1 MKKEIRK
8 SYGIMMVLFVLFMM
22 MYSKTANAATFENT
36 VYYDI
41 AKAGLQQ
48 GNTESGSNIQMDAD
62 LDKIAL
68 QLAVDIASG
77 EGYDFE
83 VGLPRRVESLMKKT
97 NNYKSWQYEQCG
109 FIYKPND
116 LTDAQNQIVS
126 AVKFIKQSY
135 SDYNLI
141 GIALIENAN
150 TIARDAY
157 SYCIVIGKGTCK
169 PETQT
174 GRVTETIISGA
185 SVNFENDS
193 TINTSG
199 VKVSRIKISGAS
211 KTLLT
216 GKKMTLQA
224 VITPSNASNKS
235 VAWSVSNK
243 KYASV
248 SSKGVVKAKAAGAGK
263 TVTITAKAKDG
274 SGKKAIYKISIK
286 GAVKKI
292 SLKAAKKV
300 KAGKKVA
307 VKATVK
313 VGKGGSKALKWSSS
327 NKDFATV
334 SSKGVVTTKKAGKGK
349 TVTITAVAKD
359 GSGKKSSVK
368 IKIK

>member
-1 MKKEIRK
+1 
-8 SYGIMMVLFVLFMM
+8 
-22 MYSKTANAATFENT
+22 
-36 VYYDI
+36 
-41 AKAGLQQ
+41 
-48 GNTESGSNIQMDAD
+48 MDAD

-193 TINTSG
+193 TTNTSTSTTSR
-199 VKVSRIKISGAS
+199 VKVSRMKISGAA

-224 VITPSNASNKS
+224 VITPSNVSNKS
-235 VAWSVSNK
+235 VSWSVSNK

-248 SSKGVVKAKAAGAGK
+248 SSEGVVKAKAAGAGK

-274 SGKKAIYKISIK
+274 SGKKATYKISIK

-327 NKDFATV
+327 NKDYATV